1 VTIDS
6 WIAATLLKIDPTP
19 FFQKYGEN
27 AWARVK
33 GYLDACTDAAAALV
47 IEKYRDVLAVADVFT
62 ASTTFWVMESNRLDL
77 AMPRTFTHRGG
88 NPMATTATVSTAI
101 RDRFGGSR
109 RGSEV
114 LSVEDIGNMNERSST

>member
-1 VTIDS
+1 LTIDS

-33 GYLDACTDAAAALV
+33 GYLDACTDAAAAPV

-62 ASTTFWVMESNRLDL
+62 ASTTFWVMESNRLDWL
-77 AMPRTFTHRGG
+77 CLVHPPIEEGTQWQPPLLFPPRFVIGLVARGEG
-88 NPMATTATVSTAI
+88 ARCCLWRT
-101 RDRFGGSR
+101 
-109 RGSEV
+109 SE
-114 LSVEDIGNMNERSST
+114 T